1 MCTDSDGNYTTY
13 TSNDYINVFNSVLEK
28 GDIELKT
35 QNRQKTHKTQKDEKL
50 HPQNNR

>member
-1 MCTDSDGNYTTY
+1 MCTDSDDNYTTY

-35 QNRQKTHKTQKDEKL
+35 QNRQKTHKTLKDEKL